1 MNINNIKLV
10 AMDLDGTLTQHKEPL
25 DDTNREVLSALAKR
39 YGLVMVG
46 AGQVMR
52 IFNQLGRFPID
63 VIGNYGLQYGEYDRS
78 SGEVIIKRDLIFPV
92 EKQSVRERIEMLREK
107 HGFTEYRGES
117 VEYHP
122 SGCVTFPILGTAA
135 IQDDKLAF
143 DPDRRKRR
151 KILEEMKATFPEYTV
166 FIGGSSSF
174 DMAPTPFD
182 KAYALDLYCKEKGI
196 RHDEVVYI
204 GDDYG
209 KGGNDESVFLAD
221 YNYLKIDNYTKLAEV
236 TRPLLEF

>member
-1 MNINNIKLV
+1 MNINSIKLV
-10 AMDLDGTLTQHKEPL
+10 AMDLDGTLTQHKESL

-151 KILEEMKATFPEYTV
+151 KILEEVKATFPEYTV

>member
-1 MNINNIKLV
+1 MNINSIKLV
-10 AMDLDGTLTQHKEPL
+10 AMDLDGTLTQHKESL

-151 KILEEMKATFPEYTV
+151 KILEDVKATFPEYTV